1 MPRPADPQPP
11 SFDRASNLERLAAEE
26 FDVLVV
32 GGGITGVGVALD
44 AASRGLSTALVE
56 RDDFASG
63 TSSKSSKLV
72 HGGLRYLQQKEFRLV
87 AENLRERQ
95 RLLDNAPHLVTPL
108 PFLIPLFGRDGL
120 VNRTVA
126 RAYRTALWLYD
137 LSGGV
142 RIGHRHRKVTKE
154 EALAHLPTLRT
165 DRLVAGFLYWDAR
178 TDDARLTVAVARTA
192 ALDHGAVMANHVAVT
207 GFTTGPDGRVSG
219 ATVAPDG
226 APSFEVR
233 ARSIVNATG
242 VWADQVRAIDEGVDP
257 ASIVPA
263 KGIHVTVDADRVPC
277 DVAAVVPVASD
288 HRSIFVVPW
297 GEQVYLGTTD
307 TAWTGSVDEP
317 DALPDDVD
325 YLLDAANAVLT
336 SPISRADV
344 TGVWAGLR
352 PLLAP
357 SDGHRQRRRTAD
369 LSRRHR
375 VSVSPHGV
383 VTVTGGKL
391 TTYRKMAQDTVDTVL
406 RSAGLPRRPC
416 VTKSLRL
423 RGATGVTAD
432 GSSPHPG
439 PGPGPGPGPDADPDP
454 ATSTAAHLAAR
465 YGSETPAVLELATGR
480 PELLEPLVPG
490 LPYLGAE
497 AVFAVRSEMA
507 TCLEDI
513 LDRRTA
519 GRAARRPGHRRG
531 GNGRGRA
538 GRPRPGLAARP
549 GRRRGRPLRR
559 QGRGPISTGPACRRA
574 PWAPTSDPAHPGD
587 AGRRRRGRGH
597 RPTRGRPRGRRHH
610 RGHPAGRRLRR
621 RDRRRRRAGRGRA

>member
-11 SFDRASNLERLAAEE
+11 SFDRASSLRRLAAEE

-44 AASRGLSTALVE
+44 AASRGLTTALVE

-72 HGGLRYLQQKEFRLV
+72 HGGLRYLQQNEFRLV

-126 RAYRTALWLYD
+126 RAYRTALWLSD

-142 RIGHRHRKVTKE
+142 RIGHRHRKVTRE

-178 TDDARLTVAVARTA
+178 TDEARLTVAVARTA
-192 ALDHGAVMANHVAVT
+192 VLDHGAVMANHVTVT
-207 GFTTGPDGRVSG
+207 GFTTGTDGRVTG

-226 APSFEVR
+226 APPFAVR
-233 ARSIVNATG
+233 ARTVVNATG
-242 VWADQVRAIDEGVDP
+242 VWADHVRALDEGHDP

-263 KGIHVTVDADRVPC
+263 KGIHVTVPADRVRC
-277 DVAAVVPVASD
+277 DVAAVVPVPSD

-297 GEQVYLGTTD
+297 GDQVYLGTTD
-307 TAWTGSVDEP
+307 TAWSGSVDDP

-336 SPISRADV
+336 APISRADV

-357 SDGHRQRRRTAD
+357 SEGHRQRRRTAD

-406 RSAGLPRRPC
+406 GTAGLPRRPC

-423 RGATGVTAD
+423 RGATGVAAD
-432 GSSPHPG
+432 GAG
-439 PGPGPGPGPDADPDP
+439 PDPDP
-454 ATSTAAHLAAR
+454 AATTAAHLAAR
-465 YGSETPAVLELATGR
+465 YGTETPAVLQLATGR
-480 PELLEPLVPG
+480 PDLLEPLVPG

-497 AVFAVRSEMA
+497 AVYAVRSEMA
-507 TCLEDI
+507 TGLADI
-513 LDRRTA
+513 LDRRTRA
-519 GRAARRPGHRRG
+519 VLRDARATVRASAAVAELVAPELGWSDERAAGEAARYAARVGADLD
-531 GNGRGRA
+531 RA
-538 GRPRPGLAARP
+538 G
-549 GRRRGRPLRR
+549 LRSGTVGAD
-559 QGRGPISTGPACRRA
+559 Q
-574 PWAPTSDPAHPGD
+574 
-587 AGRRRRGRGH
+587 
-597 RPTRGRPRGRRHH
+597 
-610 RGHPAGRRLRR
+610 
-621 RDRRRRRAGRGRA
+621 